1 MPSPR
6 RHPLR
11 ELFFRQT
18 EDFSNL
24 RYLPHIITFI
34 HSLNNEKSLPLMT
47 GKALFIIFFSPVF
60 LVIFSCD
67 SRIIAKKEKAA
78 ILPKYEFSISQD

>member
-1 MPSPR
+1 
-6 RHPLR
+6 
-11 ELFFRQT
+11 
-18 EDFSNL
+18 
-24 RYLPHIITFI
+24 
-34 HSLNNEKSLPLMT
+34 MT

-67 SRIIAKKEKAA
+67 SRIIAKKEKAE